1 MKNHLAVVRSIFAGV
16 LLALPLLPSSSG
28 ASFVPHACAVSC
40 RQTRRACVL
49 ECQADTSC
57 RVQYRVGRAECVEA
71 TIPGIPRQNCF
82 SQTRVQLDTCQIL
95 MANCKTKCSD
105 DFVGCKNDCSVGN

>member
-49 ECQADTSC
+49 ECQADNSC

-82 SQTRVQLDTCQIL
+82 SQTRVQLDTCQIS

-105 DFVGCKNDCSVGN
+105 DFVSCKNGCSVGN